1 MSKTTVARINYLHVS
16 VRTNGGA
23 PRLFQAKVG
32 EINKRHTCMCPKGSG
47 QGCSH
52 ELALM
57 AFLHREA
64 AEAEMPAMQTAA
76 NVVA

>member
-1 MSKTTVARINYLHVS
+1 MKKAIATRINYLHVS

-32 EINKRHTCMCPKGSG
+32 ETNKRHYCMCPKGSG

-52 ELALM
+52 EVALM
-57 AFLHREA
+57 ELLQQEA
-64 AEAEMPAMQTAA
+64 ATTTQAVA
-76 NVVA
+76 NAVA

>member
-1 MSKTTVARINYLHVS
+1 
-16 VRTNGGA
+16 VRTATGA
-23 PRLFQAKVG
+23 PRLFLAKVG

-52 ELALM
+52 EIALAEL
-57 AFLHREA
+57 LNDEA
-64 AEAEMPAMQTAA
+64 TAMTTTLQTA